1 MRFNGNTIENL
12 ISAKK
17 SKDEILVKDLL
28 VDEMSNIIQSEP
40 KQMIKALRNSKVK
53 ISDTVSKQDLI
64 SIASYNL
71 YNNPIFQKNLAVTIT
86 NRNLGSTESYAN
98 SEGGSGGGSSS
109 GGGGGS
115 DIISALAGMVGS
127 IAQFGSSG
135 KELKAEELK
144 TKSKMY
150 EKIFGKE
157 EKTNW
162 LPIAVIGGV
171 LLIGALVVW
180 RVTANK

>member
-1 MRFNGNTIENL
+1 
-12 ISAKK
+12 
-17 SKDEILVKDLL
+17 
-28 VDEMSNIIQSEP
+28 
-40 KQMIKALRNSKVK
+40 
-53 ISDTVSKQDLI
+53 
-64 SIASYNL
+64 
-71 YNNPIFQKNLAVTIT
+71 
-86 NRNLGSTESYAN
+86 
-98 SEGGSGGGSSS
+98 
-109 GGGGGS
+109 
-115 DIISALAGMVGS
+115 MVGS